1 VVGRDR
7 FLVVHLD
14 APIDVCRARDDEGVY
29 AKADAGEIANYPGV
43 DAPYEAPEKPDLVL
57 NTAEL
62 SVDECVAR
70 LVKLVTGRIGD

>member
-14 APIDVCRARDDEGVY
+14 APIEVCRARDDEGVY

-43 DAPYEAPEKPDLVL
+43 DAAYEPPTKPDLIL

-62 SVDECVAR
+62 GVDECVAR
-70 LVKLVTGRIGD
+70 LVKLVASRVGE